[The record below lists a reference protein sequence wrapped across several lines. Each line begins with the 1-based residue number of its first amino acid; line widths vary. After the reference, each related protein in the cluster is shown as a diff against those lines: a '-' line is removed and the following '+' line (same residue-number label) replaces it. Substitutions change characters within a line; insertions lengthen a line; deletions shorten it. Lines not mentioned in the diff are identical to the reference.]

1 MMKRLMLTLV
11 AVLPLLGAM
20 AQDDV
25 AFTNHWKFQ
34 SFYNPAA
41 AGRSEMLDVIGAYRM
56 EMLGFENAGKTML
69 IQADV
74 PMFFLPKAE
83 RHGIGAGFL
92 DDRIGLYSNKRI
104 WIQYAYHHPFGKKNI
119 VSIGIRP
126 VLVSNSFRGSDVEL
140 GEGSSDELV
149 PTTDVSGTAFDL
161 DLGIRYDRKGLWY
174 AGMAVTHLLS
184 PKVNMG
190 DDKLYQMTTAMTY
203 YMMGGYKLGFRQK
216 AFSLQTDAIVRTDM
230 KAWRADLSAR
240 MCYEGQKGKMFAGV
254 NYSPTISVALLLGFN
269 FHGVNIGYSY
279 EMYTGGIA
287 AYNGTHEL
295 HIGYQME
302 MNLSKKGKNRHQS
315 VRWL

>member
-1 MMKRLMLTLV
+1 MKRLLLILT
-11 AVLPLLGAM
+11 AMLPLLRVM

-25 AFTNHWKFQ
+25 AFTNYWKFQ

-41 AGRSEMLDVIGAYRM
+41 AGRSEMLDVNAAYRM
-56 EMLGFENAGKTML
+56 EMLGFEDAGKTML

-83 RHGIGAGFL
+83 RHGMGAGFL

-104 WIQYAYHHPFGKKNI
+104 WMQYSYHHPFGKKNI
-119 VSIGIRP
+119 LSIGIRP
-126 VLVSNSFRGSDVEL
+126 VLVSNSFRGGDVEL

-161 DLGIRYDRKGLWY
+161 DMGIRYDRKGLWY
-174 AGMAVTHLLS
+174 AGVAMTHLLA

-190 DDKLYQMTTAMTY
+190 DEKQYQMTTARTLY
-203 YMMGGYKLGFRQK
+203 VMGGYRLGLSHK
-216 AFSLQTDAIVRTDM
+216 VFSLQTDALVRTDM
-230 KAWRADLSAR
+230 KAWRADVSAR
-240 MCYEGQKGKMFAGV
+240 LCYDGQKGKMYAGLS
-254 NYSPTISVALLLGFN
+254 YSPMISVALLLGFN
-269 FHGVNIGYSY
+269 FHGVNLGYSY